1 MRALL
6 LDTNA
11 YVRYLAGDEKV
22 LGALGR
28 AARISLPVFV
38 LGELYAGFRAGARE
52 KENRLILERFLAK
65 PGVAVL
71 EATRE
76 TAEYFGMIK
85 SGLKKAGRP
94 IPLNDVWIAAQ
105 ALETASVLVTYDAHF
120 AEIFGLRLW
129 DECPRPSGRNKE
141 D

>member
-1 MRALL
+1 MRAAL

-22 LGALGR
+22 LDALAKAGR
-28 AARISLPVFV
+28 VLMSVFV
-38 LGELYAGFRAGARE
+38 LGELYAGFRSGARE
-52 KENRLILERFLAK
+52 KRNRRILEQFLAK
-65 PGVAVL
+65 PGVSVL
-71 EATRE
+71 EATGE

-85 SGLKKAGRP
+85 AALKKAGRP
-94 IPLNDVWIAAQ
+94 IPLNDVWIAAH

-120 AEIFGLRLW
+120 AAVPGLRLW
-129 DECPRPSGRNKE
+129 DGL